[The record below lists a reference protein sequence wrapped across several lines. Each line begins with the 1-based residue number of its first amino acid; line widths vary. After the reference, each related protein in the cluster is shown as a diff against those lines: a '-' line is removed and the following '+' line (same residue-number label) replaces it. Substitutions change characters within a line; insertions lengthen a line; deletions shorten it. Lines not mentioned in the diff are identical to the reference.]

1 MNSYPPELLVQ
12 LAPVMFVA
20 GLSDSPSANTETMD
34 PDGRNHDQHQFTT
47 LAQRLR
53 EVLGTQRKATIWT
66 SDATRKAKLFQVVF
80 VDKVWI
86 IIVLDLAFLTW
97 R

>member
-20 GLSDSPSANTETMD
+20 GLSDSPSSNAETMD
-34 PDGRNHDQHQFTT
+34 PDGRSQDQFTA

-66 SDATRKAKLFQVVF
+66 SEATRKAKLFQVVF
-80 VDKVWI
+80 VDKVWKI
-86 IIVLDLAFLTW
+86 NVLVLAFLKW